1 MSNPTLSNQTLAIPT
16 LFEENAF
23 FPNVSGLPGTDCE
36 PGVEQLVGCEQTGAE
51 VLQAEVLEQE
61 SLAGLFDEKREF
73 PRIPFRGRAKA
84 VVFPAGDDVGT
95 ATIED
100 SEVVTSDL
108 SRGGV
113 SILHRTKLATGQQ
126 LMLMLNDS
134 MQLAEVRW
142 CCPVWDG
149 LYAAGCSF
157 ITDSRDC
164 DVDQKLAAI
173 DVVISNEELWWDV
186 KDAEQ

>member
-1 MSNPTLSNQTLAIPT
+1 MSNPTLSIPT
-16 LFEENAF
+16 FFEKDTAF
-23 FPNVSGLPGTDCE
+23 PHGGDGLARVECQPGIE
-36 PGVEQLVGCEQTGAE
+36 ELVGCSQPGGEA
-51 VLQAEVLEQE
+51 LQANVLEQE

-113 SILHRTKLATGQQ
+113 SILHRSKLVPGQQ
-126 LMLMLNDS
+126 LMLMLNES

-142 CCPVWDG
+142 CCRVWEG
-149 LYAAGCSF
+149 LFAAGCSF
-157 ITDSRDC
+157 VRESRDC
-164 DVDQKLAAI
+164 DIDQKLAAI
-173 DVVISNEELWWDV
+173 DVVISSEELWWDV
-186 KDAEQ
+186 KE

>member
-1 MSNPTLSNQTLAIPT
+1 MSNPTL
-16 LFEENAF
+16 FEPDSAF
-23 FPNVSGLPGTDCE
+23 PQAGDGFPLVGDGLTGVDCQPGIE
-36 PGVEQLVGCEQTGAE
+36 ELVGCSQPGGEALHTEAGEFEHLA
-51 VLQAEVLEQE
+51 
-61 SLAGLFDEKREF
+61 SLFNEKREF
-73 PRIPFRGRAKA
+73 QRIPFRGRAKA

-113 SILHRTKLATGQQ
+113 SILHRTKLVPGQQ
-126 LMLMLNDS
+126 LMLMLNES

-142 CCPVWDG
+142 CCRVWDG

-157 ITDSRDC
+157 VTESRDC
-164 DVDQKLAAI
+164 DIDQKLAAI
-173 DVVISNEELWWDV
+173 DVVISSEELWWDA
-186 KDAEQ
+186 KE